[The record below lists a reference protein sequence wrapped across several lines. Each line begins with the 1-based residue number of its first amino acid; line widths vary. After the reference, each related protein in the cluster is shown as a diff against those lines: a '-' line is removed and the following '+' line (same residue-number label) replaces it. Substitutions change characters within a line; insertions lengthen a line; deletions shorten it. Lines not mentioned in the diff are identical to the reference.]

1 MLVNIIL
8 GTVIP
13 WVILIY
19 LYKRVPKIVLLFV
32 PFGIALA
39 FLINDLGQEVF
50 WMVTPFLENASW
62 ATLPINIGYF
72 PMLACL
78 FAYIKIRNIIKDW
91 VLLIFSISGG
101 VALEF
106 TAVTFGKVIY
116 LNNWNLFYTS
126 LTYLAGIMLTF
137 FYLLLVRKFR
147 FL

>member
-13 WVILIY
+13 WVIIIY
-19 LYKRVPKIVLLFV
+19 LYKRAPKIVLLFV

-72 PMLACL
+72 PCLACL
-78 FAYIKIRNIIKDW
+78 FVYFKINNLVNDW
-91 VLLIFSISGG
+91 LLLIFSVSG
-101 VALEF
+101 AILLEF
-106 TAVTFGKVIY
+106 TALTLGKVIY
-116 LNNWNLFYTS
+116 LNNWNLLYTS
-126 LTYLAGIMLTF
+126 LVYLSGIILTLSYIF
-137 FYLLLVRKFR
+137 LLRRLR